1 MFCRRNKQKIFS
13 KHVGLK
19 EMTASAGVN
28 ASSTLG
34 GVVPGG
40 VTGYTDTPHRL
51 GLRDMTLN
59 KYMDAQSMDGAC
71 EDYGQESIYQ
81 EPYRLDKLYCIF
93 DMYSKTSIVMNKTWL
108 KVLIVY
114 TYRCPFTWETKLI
127 WTFKEGFNCYN
138 LVYNLIP

>member
-1 MFCRRNKQKIFS
+1 MLCRRNKPKIFS

-19 EMTASAGVN
+19 EMTASTGVN

-81 EPYRLDKLYCIF
+81 EPYRLDKYVLY
-93 DMYSKTSIVMNKTWL
+93 S
-108 KVLIVY
+108 
-114 TYRCPFTWETKLI
+114 
-127 WTFKEGFNCYN
+127 
-138 LVYNLIP
+138 

>member
-1 MFCRRNKQKIFS
+1 
-13 KHVGLK
+13 
-19 EMTASAGVN
+19 MTASAGVN

-81 EPYRLDKLYCIF
+81 EPYRLAKYCIF
-93 DMYSKTSIVMNKTWL
+93 DIYSKTSNVMNKTWL
-108 KVLIVY
+108 NVLIVY
-114 TYRCPFTWETKLI
+114 TIHPFVA
-127 WTFKEGFNCYN
+127 FPYN
-138 LVYNLIP
+138 TDHVYFTPVCCFSLL